1 MGRWAAEGYWRL
13 VHLLSIAFVDLRFA
27 KLDPHANVSCQ
38 NVRIWPALKKKLRIW
53 PYQCCSDMIKIHNT
67 RHYAWHN
74 SNLIVQLKEFICTEC
89 RCTTAHCTLLTVTV
103 WQGWLK
109 CIIAASTGPEDYQLN
124 TLVSVGSKLNFS
136 GSLYGVV
143 STDSVETGLFY
154 KHLCFNWN
162 PPSFSST
169 NVFTISHT

>member
-1 MGRWAAEGYWRL
+1 MVWHGMEWNDMERYEMIWNDIEQYGTIWSGIECTA
-13 VHLLSIAFVDLRFA
+13 VVDLRFA
-27 KLDPHANVSCQ
+27 ELDPHADVFWQ
-38 NVRIWPALKKKLRIW
+38 NIPIWPALKKKLRIW

-124 TLVSVGSKLNFS
+124 SGFS
-136 GSLYGVV
+136 GVKIKFFRVFIRRGFNRLCGDGVV
-143 STDSVETGLFY
+143 L
-154 KHLCFNWN
+154 
-162 PPSFSST
+162 
-169 NVFTISHT
+169 